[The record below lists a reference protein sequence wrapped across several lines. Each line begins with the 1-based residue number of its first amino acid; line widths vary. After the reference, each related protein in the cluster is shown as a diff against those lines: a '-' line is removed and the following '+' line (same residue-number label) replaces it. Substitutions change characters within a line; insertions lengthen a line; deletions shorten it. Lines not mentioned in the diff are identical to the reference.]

1 MMATTLASPQDLQA
15 NGRSH
20 ATRGRGCVPVI
31 SKPPD
36 RLGGGFA
43 WAIAPVVLAA
53 VIPHPDA
60 DARVQVGKRE
70 HRSRCRLHGQ
80 DSAAESGGKRTTGAT
95 PTSPLSV

>member
-20 ATRGRGCVPVI
+20 AARGRGCMPVI
-31 SKPPD
+31 SKSPD

-43 WAIAPVVLAA
+43 LAIAPVILTA

-60 DARVQVGKRE
+60 DARVQAGKRE
-70 HRSRCRLHGQ
+70 HRSRCRLHSQ
-80 DSAAESGGKRTTGAT
+80 DIAAGTRRGSTTGSA
-95 PTSPLSV
+95 PVPPL

>member
-1 MMATTLASPQDLQA
+1 MMATTLASPHDLQA

-31 SKPPD
+31 LKSPN
-36 RLGGGFA
+36 RRGGGFA
-43 WAIAPVVLAA
+43 WAIAPFILAA

-70 HRSRCRLHGQ
+70 HRSRCRLHSQGI
-80 DSAAESGGKRTTGAT
+80 AAEPGGD
-95 PTSPLSV
+95 

>member
-1 MMATTLASPQDLQA
+1 MMATTLASPHDRQA

-20 ATRGRGCVPVI
+20 ATRGRGFVPVI

-43 WAIAPVVLAA
+43 LAIAPVVLAA

-60 DARVQVGKRE
+60 DARVQAGKLE
-70 HRSRCRLHGQ
+70 HRSQCRLHSQ
-80 DSAAESGGKRTTGAT
+80 DSAAETRLGLRTEFA
-95 PTSPLSV
+95 PVPPL